1 VIIDVNAYLGPFAFR
16 RLRHQTAAELLRV
29 MDSRQI
35 DRALVSSA
43 SAITYRNPQAG
54 NEDLGAEVRRHRD
67 RLVPLAVINPSYTGW
82 RDDLAVCADEFGMK
96 GIRLYPKWHGY
107 ALSSASCLEL
117 IDRATE
123 REMLVSIPLRV
134 EDVRQR
140 SWLVDVPDV
149 PLDELVALVKARPR
163 GRFQLLGGI
172 GYPGSPLGRK
182 DNGLP
187 DNYRIEISRLN
198 VRLNDELELLLANLG
213 PDRLVFGTGMP
224 FNYPDPALAKI
235 DVLAP
240 SVEVK
245 EKILWGNAARW
256 L

>member
-1 VIIDVNAYLGPFAFR
+1 MIIDVNAYLGPFAFR
-16 RLRHQTAAELLRV
+16 RLRHQTADALLRL

-54 NEDLGAEVRRHRD
+54 NEDLAAEVRPQRD
-67 RLVPLAVINPSYTGW
+67 RLIPLAVINPSYAGW
-82 RDDLAVCADEFGMK
+82 RDDLVACDDEFGMK

-123 REMLVSIPLRV
+123 RQMLVSIPLRV
-134 EDVRQR
+134 EDARQR
-140 SWLVDVPDV
+140 GWLIDVPDV
-149 PLDELVALVKARPR
+149 PLDELVALLKARPR
-163 GRFQLLGGI
+163 GRFHLLNGI
-172 GYPGSPLGRK
+172 GYVSSPLGRK

-187 DNYRIEISRLN
+187 ENYCIEISRLN
-198 VRLNDELELLLANLG
+198 VRLNDELEQLLANLG
-213 PDRLVFGTGMP
+213 SDRLVFGTGMP

-240 SVEVK
+240 SAEVK
-245 EKILWGNAARW
+245 EKILWRNAAKW